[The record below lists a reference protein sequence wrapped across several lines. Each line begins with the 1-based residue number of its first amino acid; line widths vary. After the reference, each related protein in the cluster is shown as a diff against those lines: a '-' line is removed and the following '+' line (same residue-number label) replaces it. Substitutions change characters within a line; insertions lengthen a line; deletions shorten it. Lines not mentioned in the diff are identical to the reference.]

1 MHPNN
6 KMHITLLQRDI
17 MKIRTL
23 SFVMAILMFSIPLL
37 VFAQQTDDA
46 AQAIIDAQR
55 DAEYQS
61 SLWILRGCCLGIFG
75 IGLAVIYDPPI
86 PASALL
92 GKSPEYINIYVPEY
106 KRQAKSAN
114 IQDTVRG
121 CLISSGLIGIL
132 RILYVN

>member
-1 MHPNN
+1 
-6 KMHITLLQRDI
+6 
-17 MKIRTL
+17 
-23 SFVMAILMFSIPLL
+23 MAILMFSMPLL

-61 SLWILRGCCLGIFG
+61 SLWILGGCCLGIFG

-92 GKSPEYINIYVPEY
+92 GKSPEYINIYVQEY

-114 IQDTVRG
+114 IQDTVIG
-121 CLISSGLIGIL
+121 CLISGGLIGIL
-132 RILYVN
+132 HILYVN